1 MQNIFS
7 PDLLSL
13 GVALALGGAIGL
25 ERELSDK
32 AAGLRTNILICVGS
46 CLFAI
51 LSHRLA
57 DLNGLS
63 DPTRIAA
70 QIVTGV
76 GFLGAGA
83 IMRDG
88 EHVTGLTTAATIFV
102 VAAIGMAAGFERYAL
117 AAGATIPVL
126 IVQVVFPKFDA
137 WVDDL
142 RQRHTFRIT
151 SDLDD
156 DGLEEIKTIFR
167 HAEVKVLRRK
177 LMKRGG
183 LYYSEWYVSGP
194 RMEQKN
200 VVKKLLDNEHV
211 RELVY

>member
-1 MQNIFS
+1 MIFYS
-7 PDLLSL
+7 QDLLSL
-13 GVALALGGAIGL
+13 LVALGLGAVIGL

-46 CLFAI
+46 CLFGI

-57 DLNGLS
+57 FAVAGS

-70 QIVTGV
+70 QLVSGI

-83 IMRDG
+83 IMREG

-102 VAAIGMAAGFERYAL
+102 VAAIGLAAGFGHYGL
-117 AAGATIPVL
+117 AALTTAPVL
-126 IVQVVFPKFDA
+126 VVQVFFPKLDA
-137 WVDDL
+137 WIDDL

-151 SDLDD
+151 SDLDE

-167 HAEVKVLRRK
+167 EADVKVLRRK
-177 LMKRGG
+177 LMKRNG
-183 LYYSEWYVSGP
+183 LFYSEWYVSGP
-194 RMEQKN
+194 RLEQKN
-200 VVKKLLDNEHV
+200 VVKQLLDNEHV